1 MRVNRREMKEDLE
14 NVLKNLWLKIYEERA
29 EVFDSDFDRKLINE
43 LISLGYVKSTD
54 KKLRLTE
61 EGEKIAR
68 KIVRLHRLAERLLS
82 DVLGISEH
90 NTEVSACLFEHV
102 LSEEVEEAICTL
114 LGHPA
119 ICPHGRRIPKGEC
132 CLEGAS
138 QISRLIF
145 RVSELNPGD
154 EGEVRYLIADE
165 PVLQKIITLGLLPGK
180 RFRVVRVFPAYVIQM
195 GNTNFAIDK
204 TIADT
209 IYALKL

>member
-1 MRVNRREMKEDLE
+1 
-14 NVLKNLWLKIYEERA
+14 LKVYEEKTKA
-29 EVFDSDFDRKLINE
+29 IASNYDEQLINE
-43 LISLGYVKSTD
+43 LLSKKYVFIENGEI
-54 KKLRLTE
+54 KLSE
-61 EGEKIAR
+61 EGERVAR
-68 KIVRLHRLAERLLS
+68 KVVRLHRLAERLLS

-90 NTEVSACLFEHV
+90 NTEISACLFEHV

-138 QISRLIF
+138 QIRRLIF
-145 RVSELNPGD
+145 KLSELNPGD
-154 EGEVRYLIADE
+154 EGEVKYLVADE
-165 PVLQKIITLGLLPGK
+165 PVLQKILTLGMLPGK
-180 RFRVVRVFPAYVIQM
+180 RFRIIRVFPAYVVQL

-209 IYALKL
+209 IYALKI